1 MSVTDSVS
9 LDKSENSLTIESLEI
24 EDKELV
30 EFLNQYDSSEHANIV
45 SEALTIGM
53 RTMQLMDTSQDV
65 EYVERRLGEL
75 EDELTEEVGT
85 FQEELNEKLGDDGE
99 LQETLEDHV
108 GENGTLEQR
117 IEAAFGDDGAF
128 AERLDEELGENGERI
143 QSALNIDN
151 DDSPIY
157 RLEQRL
163 KDEIDSIRE
172 KVVEEEAEAELR
184 SQTYLK
190 GGDFED
196 TVQQVLE
203 EIVRQTPNNVRFTGD
218 TTGEMGRDVG
228 DFVVD
233 LADTGQN
240 IVVEAKT
247 ESYSTQSIK
256 DEMQEALQNRDADYG
271 IFVTDTLENLPRTKT
286 GWFHEF
292 PDQNAVIVAMSET
305 AEKDIEPGYLRIA
318 FHWARMRAVQA
329 YAEMGD
335 GFEPEELRS
344 ELTEIEED
352 IGRFKTVRGQCTEIR
367 KSRERIEE
375 TLDDIE
381 QSIKNRI
388 AAIEAELTKADSG

>member
-1 MSVTDSVS
+1 M
-9 LDKSENSLTIESLEI
+9 IEGVCPLR
-24 EDKELV
+24 V
-30 EFLNQYDSSEHANIV
+30 NP
-45 SEALTIGM
+45 EALTVGM
-53 RTMQLMDTSQDV
+53 RTMQLIDTSQDV
-65 EYVERRLGEL
+65 EYVERRLSDL
-75 EDELTEEVGT
+75 EDELTEEVET
-85 FQEELNEKLGDDGE
+85 FQEELNEKLGDDGD
-99 LQETLEDHV
+99 LQEALADHV

-117 IEAAFGDDGAF
+117 IEAAFGDDGPF
-128 AERLDEELGENGERI
+128 AERLDEELGQNGERI
-143 QSALNIDN
+143 QSALDIDN

-163 KDEIDSIRE
+163 KGEIDSIRE
-172 KVVEEEAEAELR
+172 KIVEQETEAELR

-203 EIVRQTPNNVRFTGD
+203 EIVRQIPNNVRFTGD

-247 ESYSTQSIK
+247 ESYSTQNIK
-256 DEMQEALQNRDADYG
+256 DEMREALQNRDADYG
-271 IFVTDTLENLPRTKT
+271 LFVTDTLENLPRTKT

-292 PDQNAVIVAMSET
+292 PEQKTVVVAMSET
-305 AEKDIEPGYLRIA
+305 AEQDVEAGDLRIA
-318 FHWARMRAVQA
+318 FHWARLRAVQA

-352 IGRFKTVRGQCTEIR
+352 VGRFKTVRGQCTEIR

-381 QSIKNRI
+381 QDIKNRI
-388 AAIEAELTKADSG
+388 ATIEAELTKADKG